1 MSRPPFSIVIAL
13 GLSAVTFEPALAQ
26 SYPTRPLQLVV
37 PFSAGSSIDILARGL
52 AEGLSAELGRP
63 TLVVN
68 REGASGTIAF
78 VAVANSV
85 PDGYTLAFAAQGQL
99 TIQPHL
105 KPDLP
110 YQADAFQPICQVFED
125 VLAIIVG
132 PNSPIA
138 NFNDLLD
145 RARAKPRG
153 LTFGSG
159 GVAIIPHLQVEGLAR
174 TSGIE
179 VVHAPYRNI
188 GQMIQDVV
196 GGRLDFGVT
205 STASISG
212 SDARVLAILGQ
223 ARSSHF
229 PGAPTVAE
237 LGHPVSMPGFGG
249 LYAPSAVPAAVRD
262 RLEQACA
269 KAFVSTAF
277 QRVTASLGVMPIFL
291 PRSEFAARVAED
303 SREKAEIIKALNIAA
318 E

>member
-1 MSRPPFSIVIAL
+1 MSKRPCLTVIAL
-13 GLSAVTFEPALAQ
+13 GLSAAAFEPALAQ
-26 SYPTRPLQLVV
+26 SYPTRPVQLVV
-37 PFSAGSSIDILARGL
+37 PFSAGTSIDILARGL
-52 AEGLSAELGRP
+52 AEGLSAELSRP

-78 VAVANSV
+78 AAVASSA
-85 PDGYTLAFAAQGQL
+85 PDGYTLAFAPQGQL

-110 YQADAFQPICQVFED
+110 YKADAFQPICQVFED

-179 VVHAPYRNI
+179 IVHAPYRNI

-205 STASISG
+205 SVASISG
-212 SDARVLAILGQ
+212 ADARVVAILGQ

-229 PGAPTVAE
+229 PNARTVTE
-237 LGHPVSMPGFGG
+237 LGYPVSMPGFGG
-249 LYAPSAVPAAVRD
+249 LYAPSAAPAAVRD
-262 RLEQACA
+262 RLEQACTN
-269 KAFVSTAF
+269 AFASSAF
-277 QRVTASLGVMPIFL
+277 QQVITTLGVTPSFL
-291 PRSEFAARVAED
+291 SRSEFARRLADD
-303 SREKAEIIKALNIAA
+303 SREKAEIIKALNIVV